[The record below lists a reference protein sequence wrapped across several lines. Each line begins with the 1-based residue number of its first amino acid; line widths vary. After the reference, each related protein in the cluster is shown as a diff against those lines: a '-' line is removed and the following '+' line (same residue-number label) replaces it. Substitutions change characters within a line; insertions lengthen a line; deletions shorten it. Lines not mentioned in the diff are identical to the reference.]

1 MPYGRKN
8 YRPFGR
14 FRRRLAAAS
23 RTKAPHTHADR
34 AAREAAARRLA
45 PLDASCAKSA
55 ACRSNFS
62 AAGARR
68 TGGRSEPATAF
79 AHRSRRR
86 QSGCHR
92 GILRVRCGRTKHGGR
107 AASEQLLRRKA
118 PDCLYQC
125 AGRYG
130 RNEQRL
136 SNRNGHIWN
145 VPLVVPCQAILCLGE
160 AAFL

>member
-1 MPYGRKN
+1 MDVKITDLLDDFEDGWLPLPAPKHPTHTQTERLVKQRLGVSRRWM
-8 YRPFGR
+8 RP
-14 FRRRLAAAS
+14 
-23 RTKAPHTHADR
+23 
-34 AAREAAARRLA
+34 AR
-45 PLDASCAKSA
+45 KSA